1 MFEMNKMGCKV
12 NMKAFFGVILGMLV
26 SFAAVSAAEEH
37 NAKGKINSIDRS
49 SKTLNISHDAI
60 KSMGMSAMTMDF
72 RVIDPAMLDEVK
84 PGQTINFV
92 VTTDRRGRF
101 VVLDLE

>member
-1 MFEMNKMGCKV
+1 MIETGCKV
-12 NMKAFFGVILGMLV
+12 KMKVFISLILAIFV
-26 SFAAVSAAEEH
+26 SFAAVAAAEEH

-49 SKTLNISHDAI
+49 AKTLNISHDAI

-84 PGQTINFV
+84 AGQTIDFV

>member
-1 MFEMNKMGCKV
+1 MKFFLGLILTMF
-12 NMKAFFGVILGMLV
+12 V
-26 SFAAVSAAEEH
+26 SFTAVSAAEEH
-37 NAKGKINSIDRS
+37 DAKGVINSIDRS
-49 SKTLNISHDAI
+49 AKTLNISHDAI

-72 RVIDPAMLDEVK
+72 RVIDPAMLDEVRA
-84 PGQTINFV
+84 GQTINFV